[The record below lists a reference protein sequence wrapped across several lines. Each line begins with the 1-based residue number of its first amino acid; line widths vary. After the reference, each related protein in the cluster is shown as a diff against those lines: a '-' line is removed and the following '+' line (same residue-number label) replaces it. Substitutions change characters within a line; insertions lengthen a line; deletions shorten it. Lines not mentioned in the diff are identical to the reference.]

1 MSFMKDLMSTP
12 NGKIT
17 LSIIWGLG
25 LAALF
30 RKACKGRNCIV
41 IRGPKP
47 AEMDDKIYGFE
58 NKCYKYSSEVV
69 QCKATDVK
77 TSTS

>member
-1 MSFMKDLMSTP
+1 MGFFDNVLKDNKSRV
-12 NGKIT
+12 II
-17 LSIIWGLG
+17 SVIWGLG

-47 AEMDDKIYGFE
+47 ADLDNKIIMFDK
-58 NKCYKYSSEVV
+58 KCYLYKSENTS
-69 QCKATDVK
+69 CKNKIAN
-77 TSTS
+77 